1 MNQINYII
9 YDNETGIHIDEFKDI
24 IKSMAFEFKYD
35 SDVFNSGEKQVDDS
49 TKLEMENFNKDFEKN
64 KIFNILVDKEKINKM
79 LEESN
84 YSNEIINNSDLI
96 KIRNDSF
103 VKKSKLFRDC
113 IQMGD
118 SFESE
123 NYEENNGIVNN
134 NIIFRDKNTLQ
145 NPNALFYKLFK
156 AEFSEN
162 YKEEKD
168 EDIINENNKKGKFLK
183 KKNSNHFN
191 NEDKLKIL
199 EENFKNEINDENNE
213 FNINND
219 KDNDIDFKNMKDNN

>member
-1 MNQINYII
+1 M
-9 YDNETGIHIDEFKDI
+9 
-24 IKSMAFEFKYD
+24 
-35 SDVFNSGEKQVDDS
+35 
-49 TKLEMENFNKDFEKN
+49 
-64 KIFNILVDKEKINKM
+64 
-79 LEESN
+79 
-84 YSNEIINNSDLI
+84 
-96 KIRNDSF
+96 
-103 VKKSKLFRDC
+103 
-113 IQMGD
+113 
-118 SFESE
+118 
-123 NYEENNGIVNN
+123 
-134 NIIFRDKNTLQ
+134 
-145 NPNALFYKLFK
+145 FK